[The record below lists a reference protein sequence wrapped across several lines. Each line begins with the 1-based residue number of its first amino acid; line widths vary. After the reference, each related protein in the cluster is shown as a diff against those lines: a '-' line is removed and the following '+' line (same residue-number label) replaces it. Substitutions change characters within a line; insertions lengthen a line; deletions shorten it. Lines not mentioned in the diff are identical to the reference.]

1 MELVLL
7 AGGFVAVV
15 ALIIY
20 NRWRRR
26 YHSQSIGGVSYAL
39 FECQTHQALQR
50 LQKQNPNW
58 YLFHP
63 RCFRTMVILMR
74 NNGSFCCNAHHQKLK
89 QSFRNF
95 VSILVLWRR

>member
-26 YHSQSIGGVSYAL
+26 YHSQSIGRVSYAL

-50 LQKQNPNW
+50 LQKQYPN
-58 YLFHP
+58 LVP
-63 RCFRTMVILMR
+63 LSPQMLP
-74 NNGSFCCNAHHQKLK
+74 HHGYPDAE
-89 QSFRNF
+89 
-95 VSILVLWRR
+95 